1 MVKNK
6 GNIFVITAPSGA
18 GKSSL
23 VQKVCAEH
31 PNIQVSVSHT
41 TREKRKGEIEG
52 VNYFFINKT
61 QFEQM
66 LANNEFLEYALVYD
80 HYYGTNINTI
90 NQLLATGK
98 DIILE
103 IDWQGAKQI
112 KQLMPDTVLIYI
124 LPPSIAE
131 LEKRLTTRATDSHDT
146 IKYRMSLAVED
157 MSHAPDFDYV
167 IINDNFNIAA
177 QDLYSIIRVQGFK
190 NK

>member
-1 MVKNK
+1 MKNK

-23 VQKVCAEH
+23 VQKVCTEH
-31 PNIQVSVSHT
+31 PDIQVSVSHT
-41 TREKRKGEIEG
+41 TREKRNGEIEG
-52 VNYFFINKT
+52 INYFFINKT

-112 KQLMPDTVLIYI
+112 KQLMPEAVLIYI
-124 LPPSIAE
+124 LPPSLAE
-131 LEKRLTTRATDSHDT
+131 LEKRLTTRATDSQDI

-167 IINDNFNIAA
+167 IINDNFNVAA